1 MSKIAFIGAGN
12 MASAIANG
20 IISSK
25 LIKAENIFLYDKNQN
40 QYEKFPSEC
49 KIAKDISGICNSSDY
64 IFLSVKPQN
73 IKDVLS
79 EIKLTDIEN
88 KVFISIC
95 AGITIESI
103 EKVIGKHKIIRTMPN
118 TPMLLGL
125 GVTALC
131 KNELVSC
138 EEFDFVTSLFSSSGD
153 TIELKE
159 NEINAITA
167 VTSSSPAYVY
177 TFIKGMLEGAGAL
190 GLNYDNMLDVICKT
204 IIGSVNM
211 VLTKERSVD
220 ELIKMVKSPNGTT
233 ERALNVFDENN
244 FTKIIENAMIACSN
258 RAEELAKLN

>member
-1 MSKIAFIGAGN
+1 MYKIAFIGAGN

-25 LIKAENIFLYDKNQN
+25 LINAENIFLYDKNEN
-40 QYEKFPSEC
+40 QYSKFPSEC
-49 KIAKDISGICNSSDY
+49 KYAANITEICNESDY

-79 EIKLTDIEN
+79 EVKSTDTKD
-88 KVFISIC
+88 KVFVSIC

-103 EKVIGKHKIIRTMPN
+103 EQILGKRKIVRTMPN

-131 KNELVSC
+131 KNDLVS
-138 EEFDFVTSLFSSSGD
+138 ESEFEFVTSLFASSGD

-159 NEINAITA
+159 DEINAITA

-177 TFIKGMLEGAGAL
+177 TFIKGMLEGAKSL
-190 GLNYDNMLDVICKT
+190 GLDYDNILDVICKT
-204 IIGSVNM
+204 IIGSVHM
-211 VLTKERSVD
+211 VLTKEKSVD
-220 ELIKMVKSPNGTT
+220 DLIRMVKSPNGTT

-244 FTKIIENAMIACSN
+244 FIKTIEDAMIACSN

>member
-1 MSKIAFIGAGN
+1 MYKIGFIGAGN

-25 LIKAENIFLYDKNQN
+25 LISAGNIFLYDKNES
-40 QYEKFPSEC
+40 QYKKFPSEC
-49 KIAKDISGICNSSDY
+49 KAASNIAEICNTSDY

-79 EIKLTDIEN
+79 DIKLSDTKD
-88 KVFISIC
+88 KVFVSIC

-103 EKVIGKHKIIRTMPN
+103 ERVLGRCKTIRTMPN

-131 KNELVSC
+131 KNELVSD
-138 EEFDFVTSLFSSSGD
+138 EEFMFVTSLFSSSGD

-159 NEINAITA
+159 EEINAITA

-177 TFIKGMLEGAGAL
+177 TFIKGMLEGAKRL
-190 GLNYDNMLDVICKT
+190 GLEYDNMLDVICKT
-204 IIGSVNM
+204 IIGSVHM
-211 VLTKERSVD
+211 VMTKEKSVD
-220 ELIKMVKSPNGTT
+220 DLIRMVKSPNGTT

-244 FTKIIENAMIACSN
+244 FTKTIEEAMIACSN